1 MTISYDELAAL
12 AGHHA
17 MADTACPLC
26 GPGRRSPANR
36 KRRVLRIWHTE
47 PGFASYN
54 CARCR
59 ERGWARQNQVIAAS
73 RSRGVRE
80 QTGLRPLAQLA
91 PHRTADLD
99 NAKRSK
105 VALAI
110 WQSSKPAQG
119 TPVETYLASRG
130 IHLTPSDALRFHA
143 GLKHRSAGIWPAMV
157 ALVTN
162 GADGTPLAIHRTFL
176 ARDGAG
182 KAPIDPAKMML
193 GPCRGGVVRLAD
205 AGEILMIGE
214 GVETCLAAMQAR
226 GLPAW
231 AALSTSGV
239 LALELPDEVQDVI
252 VLADGDE
259 AGKAAAR
266 GAALRWKREG
276 RRARIA
282 HPPQGL
288 DFNDMLLGKAP
299 RSEGGL

>member
-12 AGHHA
+12 AGNHA

-47 PGFASYN
+47 PGFASYC

-59 ERGWARQNQVIAAS
+59 ERGWARENQVIAAS

-99 NAKRSK
+99 NAKRSE

-130 IHLTPSDALRFHA
+130 IHLTPPDALRFHA
-143 GLKHRSAGIWPAMV
+143 GLKHPSGGIWPAMV
-157 ALVTN
+157 ALVTR
-162 GADGTPLAIHRTFL
+162 GVDDTPLAIHRTFL
-176 ARDGAG
+176 ARDGVGQGAG
-182 KAPIDPAKMML
+182 RSAEDDARPLPWRRWCGSPSGRGADGRRRHRDLPRRHASDRPSGL
-193 GPCRGGVVRLAD
+193 GGAFDLGA
-205 AGEILMIGE
+205 AGSRS
-214 GVETCLAAMQAR
+214 AAMTCA
-226 GLPAW
+226 
-231 AALSTSGV
+231 T
-239 LALELPDEVQDVI
+239 
-252 VLADGDE
+252 
-259 AGKAAAR
+259 
-266 GAALRWKREG
+266 
-276 RRARIA
+276 
-282 HPPQGL
+282 
-288 DFNDMLLGKAP
+288 
-299 RSEGGL
+299 